1 MAYERA
7 YVAPKRVS
15 IRFQNSL
22 SRTRSTVR
30 PAAPGKVGPMTVDV
44 AHVPEQSRFE
54 AEGGEAF
61 LTYER
66 ADGKVA
72 FLHTIVPPEHG
83 GRGVAG
89 ALATAAVGWA
99 REEGLEIEARCS
111 YVRSW
116 LEKHG

>member
-22 SRTRSTVR
+22 SRTPSTVR
-30 PAAPGKVGPMTVDV
+30 RRAEGNLSAMSVDV
-44 AHVPEQSRFE
+44 VHRPEQSRFE

-66 ADGKVA
+66 ANGAVD
-72 FLHTIVPPEHG
+72 FTHTVVPPELG
-83 GRGVAG
+83 GRGIAG
-89 ALATAAVGWA
+89 RLATAAVGWA
-99 REEGLEIEARCS
+99 RGEGLQVEARCS